1 MSEAGVTIEYK
12 VHFKTGRQGRKLIK
26 NGPVP
31 CVDEGTSGQV
41 PRISQLMALAI
52 WSEKLMQHGGIRD
65 FADLARLGQI
75 SRARVSQ
82 IMNLLHLAPDIKEEI
97 LFLPKHTQGR
107 DPITERHLRRL
118 VAIVEWESQ
127 RLIWREILSSSCF

>member
-26 NGPVP
+26 NGPAA

-52 WSEKLMQHGGIRD
+52 WSEKLMQQGGIRD
-65 FADLARLGQI
+65 FADIARLGQI

-82 IMNLLHLAPDIKEEI
+82 IMNLLHLAPDIQEEI
-97 LFLPKHTQGR
+97 LFLPKVTQGR

-118 VAIVEWESQ
+118 VAIVAWESQ
-127 RLIWREILSSSCF
+127 RLIWKALLNSSYF